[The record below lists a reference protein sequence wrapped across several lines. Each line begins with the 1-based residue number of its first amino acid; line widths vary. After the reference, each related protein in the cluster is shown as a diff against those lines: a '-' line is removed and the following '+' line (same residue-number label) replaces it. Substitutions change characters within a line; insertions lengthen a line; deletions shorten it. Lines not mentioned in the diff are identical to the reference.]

1 MMYDKRGITSTIT
14 WIAGIVAVVVTLV
27 LPIGYFAVSY
37 QYLMGSL
44 DAEAEMT
51 SRIVTELINAN
62 PEHWHFEQLRL
73 EDLLA
78 RRMQDR
84 PKETRRILN
93 LQNKL
98 VAESSTLLKP
108 PLITRSFALMDA
120 GVTVG
125 MLEIQTS
132 LLQLLLRTG
141 LAALF
146 GLSCGLGI
154 FVTLRILPL
163 RAVAL
168 AEKSLLESEERYRRL
183 VDNAPDAILV
193 YNNELI
199 LYANS
204 AAFLLFGTERPEQLI
219 GQPIVSIIHPDFRE
233 LAGEHFDLAENEDL
247 SGSRLDLRLIRFD
260 GAPIDV
266 AAVGIRIIYK
276 GKSAVQIIFHDI
288 TERKQF
294 QDELADKVEQMEA
307 ALAKVKQLE
316 GIIPIC
322 MYCKKIRDD
331 KESWQQLESYI
342 TQHSEALFSHGI
354 CPDCFQKVYNETA
367 EDLEGIE

>member
-1 MMYDKRGITSTIT
+1 MYDRRGITSTIT
-14 WIAGIVAVVVTLV
+14 WIAGIVALVVTLA
-27 LPIGYFAVSY
+27 LPIGFFAVSY
-37 QYLMGSL
+37 QYLVGSL

-51 SRIVTELINAN
+51 SLLVTDLINAN

-73 EDLLA
+73 EELLA
-78 RRMQDR
+78 RRMLDR

-93 LQNKL
+93 LHNKL
-98 VAESSTLLKP
+98 VAQSSTLLQP
-108 PLITRSFALMDA
+108 PLITRRFALMDA
-120 GVTVG
+120 GTTVG
-125 MLEIQTS
+125 TLEINSS
-132 LLQLLLRTG
+132 LFQLLLHTG
-141 LAALF
+141 LVALF
-146 GLSCGLGI
+146 GLSCGLVI

-163 RAVAL
+163 RAVAQ
-168 AEKSLLESEERYRRL
+168 AEKSLRESEERYRRL
-183 VDNAPDAILV
+183 VDYAPDAILV
-193 YNNELI
+193 FSDKLI

-204 AAFLLFGTERPEQLI
+204 AAFHLFGSERPEQLI
-219 GQPIVSIIHPDFRE
+219 GQSITSIVHPDFQE
-233 LAGEHFDLAENEDL
+233 LAEEHFQLTEQDDR
-247 SGSRLDLRLIRFD
+247 SGSHLDLRLIRFD
-260 GAPIDV
+260 GVPVDV
-266 AAVGIRIIYK
+266 AAVGIRISYK
-276 GKSAVQIIFHDI
+276 GKSAVQVILHDI

-367 EDLEGIE
+367 EDLEGLE

>member
-1 MMYDKRGITSTIT
+1 
-14 WIAGIVAVVVTLV
+14 
-27 LPIGYFAVSY
+27 
-37 QYLMGSL
+37 
-44 DAEAEMT
+44 
-51 SRIVTELINAN
+51 
-62 PEHWHFEQLRL
+62 
-73 EDLLA
+73 
-78 RRMQDR
+78 
-84 PKETRRILN
+84 
-93 LQNKL
+93 
-98 VAESSTLLKP
+98 
-108 PLITRSFALMDA
+108 
-120 GVTVG
+120 
-125 MLEIQTS
+125 
-132 LLQLLLRTG
+132 
-141 LAALF
+141 
-146 GLSCGLGI
+146 
-154 FVTLRILPL
+154 
-163 RAVAL
+163 VAL

-367 EDLEGIE
+367 EDLEGLE